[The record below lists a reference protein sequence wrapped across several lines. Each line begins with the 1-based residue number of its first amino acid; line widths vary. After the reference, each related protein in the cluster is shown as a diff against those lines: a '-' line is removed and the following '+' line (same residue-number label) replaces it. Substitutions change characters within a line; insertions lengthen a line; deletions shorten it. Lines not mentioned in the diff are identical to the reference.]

1 MFLGTHM
8 QKLDDKGRLIL
19 PAKFREELSPGLVL
33 TRGQENCLTL
43 FPTTEVEAEHERGQ
57 NAPKTKKEAR
67 EYQRVGRSAA
77 RSSGPQRG
85 AGRCRPDSS
94 SPVARRLAAPGSP
107 PRSSKPST
115 SESRARRG
123 RIRKPAITSV
133 CSCRRHLRTNRTN
146 RGASRP
152 RTYCG
157 STHH

>member
-43 FPTTEVEAEHERGQ
+43 FPTTEFEAEHARIQ
-57 NAPKTKKEAR
+57 NAPKTNKEAR
-67 EYQRVGRSAA
+67 DYQRVFLSAA
-77 RSSGPQRG
+77 SG
-85 AGRCRPDSS
+85 S
-94 SPVARRLAAPGSP
+94 
-107 PRSSKPST
+107 
-115 SESRARRG
+115 
-123 RIRKPAITSV
+123 
-133 CSCRRHLRTNRTN
+133 NRTN
-146 RGASRP
+146 RGALRS